1 MVTACFEAQF
11 CDTTTGNSGPA
22 TYCWPVMNTSEAI
35 ADLLSYLEVSPSPYH
50 AVHSSASRLLA
61 AGFHELE
68 PRSSWSHSDIQGRRF
83 VRRGGAL
90 LAWDAA
96 PNADPITA
104 GFRIVGA
111 HTDSPNLRIKPNPD
125 VSSAGYRQ
133 LAVEVYGGA
142 LSNSWLDRDLGLSGR
157 LVLRNGSIAL
167 VSVERAIARIAQLA
181 IHLDRD
187 VNEKGLILDKQ
198 VHLVPIVGLGTM
210 SPGDLRDFAANAA
223 GVKAKDV
230 VTYDLML
237 HDLTQPAVLGIE
249 DEFIVSAR
257 IDNLFSSW
265 AATTALATRSP
276 SPAAP
281 KASKRRTPRPTGA
294 VAMIA
299 LFDHE
304 EVGSAST
311 TGAAGPILEHVIER
325 IIEAFDVSVD
335 GRTRALAASTCISAD
350 MAHAVHPNYVD
361 RHEPGHRPTP
371 NAGPVV
377 KVNVNQRYAT
387 DAPSAAVFAEACA
400 SAGVPMQTFV
410 SRNNQPC
417 GSTIG
422 PITATRLG
430 IDTVD
435 VGCAMLS
442 MHSAREMC
450 GAYDAELFVR
460 ALTVYLA

>member
-1 MVTACFEAQF
+1 MK
-11 CDTTTGNSGPA
+11 S
-22 TYCWPVMNTSEAI
+22 SEAV

-50 AVHSSASRLLA
+50 AAYSSASRLRARGFLELDVRSPWSA
-61 AGFHELE
+61 SDVAG
-68 PRSSWSHSDIQGRRF
+68 PRF
-83 VRRGGAL
+83 VCRGGAL
-90 LAWDAA
+90 LAWDASA
-96 PNADPITA
+96 GSDPIA
-104 GFRIVGA
+104 SGFRIVGA

-133 LAVEVYGGA
+133 VGVEVYGGV

-157 LVLRNGSIAL
+157 LLLRNGSTVL
-167 VSVERAIARIAQLA
+167 VSIERAIARIAQLA

-187 VNEKGLILDKQ
+187 VNDKGLVLDKQ
-198 VHLVPIVGLGTM
+198 LHLVPIVGLGAM
-210 SPGDLRDFAANAA
+210 SNGDLRSFAAKSA

-230 VTYDLML
+230 VSYDLML
-237 HDLTQPAVLGIE
+237 HDLTPPAVLGLDE
-249 DEFIVSAR
+249 EFIVSAR

-265 AATTALATRSP
+265 AATTALAARFDGTVETP
-276 SPAAP
+276 GP
-281 KASKRRTPRPTGA
+281 KQRRPKSTGA

-304 EVGSAST
+304 EVGSGST
-311 TGAAGPILEHVIER
+311 TGAAGPILEHVVER
-325 IIEAFDVSVD
+325 IIEAFDPTVD
-335 GRTRALAASTCISAD
+335 GRVRALASSSCISAD
-350 MAHAVHPNYVD
+350 MAHAVHPNYAE
-361 RHEPGHRPTP
+361 RHEPGHRPIP
-371 NAGPVV
+371 NGGPVL

-387 DAPSAAVFAEACA
+387 DAGGAALFANACET
-400 SAGVPMQTFV
+400 AGVSMQTFV

-430 IDTVD
+430 IDTID

-450 GAYDAELFVR
+450 GAHDAELFVR
-460 ALTVYLA
+460 ALGAYFA